1 MYYLF
6 IISIITTIAV
16 FCLKKYQESSDT
28 YRNDSEYNDKYGN
41 LVIETKKYIY
51 KMSRYDGKLYRRKKG
66 NTVKDYRLIYSQMD
80 KQKINPLVK
89 HVVLDSKSG
98 MSRFIQ

>member
-6 IISIITTIAV
+6 IASLITTIV
-16 FCLKKYQESSDT
+16 IFFLKKYQESSDT

-41 LVIETKKYIY
+41 LIIETKKYVY
-51 KMSRYDGKLYRRKKG
+51 KMSRYDGKLYRRRKG
-66 NTVKDYRLIYSQMD
+66 NAIKDYRLIYSQMD

-89 HVVLDSKSG
+89 YVVLDSKSG
-98 MSRFIQ
+98 MSRFME